1 MSKQNW
7 LALSLFLVIA
17 GGLIA
22 AETTEKKDVKFTAE
36 QQAAADKVQAA
47 GGMVLRVAASTEDLD
62 VLFNLSGKTGTDAA
76 LADVKALPKVVKLN
90 LAGTD
95 VTDKGLAEV
104 AGLKD
109 LTHLHLEKTKITDA
123 GLAQLKGLANL
134 QYLNLYN
141 TEITDAGLTHL
152 AGLKNLKKL
161 YVWQTKVTE
170 GGAEGLKKQVAGLYV
185 NRGWE
190 AEAPKTPPVAVTPP
204 PAAPAE
210 PDIKGL
216 MEKFHKGNDTPLT
229 RALAKKSNPDELK
242 ALLAGYQAMAKL
254 KPKKGD
260 EASWKAKNA
269 ALIAAAELVVKG
281 DEKGI
286 AALKAASD
294 CKGCHSVHK

>member
-1 MSKQNW
+1 MSKTRW
-7 LALSLFLVIA
+7 FPLILCFAIA

-22 AETTEKKDVKFTAE
+22 AESTEKKEVKFTAE

-62 VLFNLSGKTGTDAA
+62 VLFNLAGKGGVDAA
-76 LADVKALPKVVKLN
+76 LAHVKSLPKVVKLN

-95 VTDKGLAEV
+95 VSDAGLAQI

-109 LTHLHLEKTKITDA
+109 LTHLHLEKTKISDA
-123 GLAQLKGLANL
+123 GLAHLKGLANL
-134 QYLNLYN
+134 QYLNLYG
-141 TEITDAGLTHL
+141 TEVGDKGLEQL

-161 YVWQTKVTE
+161 YVWQSKVTE
-170 GGAEGLKKQVAGLYV
+170 GGAEALKKQIAGLYV

-204 PAAPAE
+204 PATPE
-210 PDIKGL
+210 GPSIKAQ

-242 ALLAGYQAMAKL
+242 ALLASYQEIAKL

-260 EASWKAKNA
+260 EASWKAKTA
-269 ALIAAAELVVKG
+269 ALIAAAELVSKG
-281 DEKGI
+281 DAKGI
-286 AALKAASD
+286 DALKAASD
-294 CKGCHSVHK
+294 CKACHSVHK

>member
-1 MSKQNW
+1 MSKNRW
-7 LALSLFLVIA
+7 LALVLFFVIA

-22 AETTEKKDVKFTAE
+22 AESTEKKEIKFTPE

-62 VLFNLSGKTGTDAA
+62 VLFNLAGKPGTDAA
-76 LADVKALPKVVKLN
+76 LANVKALPKVIKLN

-123 GLAQLKGLANL
+123 GLAHLKGLANL
-134 QYLNLYN
+134 QYLNVYA
-141 TEITDAGLTHL
+141 TEITDKGIEQL

-161 YVWQTKVTE
+161 YVWQSKVTE
-170 GGAEGLKKQVAGLYV
+170 GGAEAIKKQIAGLYV

-204 PAAPAE
+204 PATPEAPS
-210 PDIKGL
+210 IKAQ
-216 MEKFHKGNDTPLT
+216 MEKFHKGTDTPLT

-242 ALLAGYQAMAKL
+242 ALFTSYQSIATL

-260 EASWKAKNA
+260 EASWKAKTA
-269 ALIAAAELVVKG
+269 ALVAAADLVVKN
-281 DEKGI
+281 DAKGI
-286 AALKAASD
+286 DALKAASD
-294 CKGCHSVHK
+294 CKACHSVHK